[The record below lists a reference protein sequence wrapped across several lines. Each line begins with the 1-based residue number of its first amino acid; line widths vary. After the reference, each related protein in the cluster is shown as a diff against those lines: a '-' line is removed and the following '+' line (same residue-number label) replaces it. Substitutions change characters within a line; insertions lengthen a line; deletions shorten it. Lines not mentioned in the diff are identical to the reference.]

1 MKKRILI
8 LLSVTVLGIYLSCTD
23 DLDTEP
29 KTQLT
34 LEELL
39 ASDPNAVEGLVSRLY
54 ASYALSGPSGPGS
67 SDIVSP
73 DAGEGAFLRAIIN
86 LQDFTADAMKNRWG
100 DDGLDQLTTTTD
112 WDQNNKFFRLFYD
125 RAYYTIP
132 QCNNFLQALEIAD
145 FPDEENIV
153 AETRFLRAL
162 AYYNLID
169 VFGKGVLSTEEN
181 FGQTQPLPEA
191 SRQELFD
198 YVEDELLAIE
208 PVITNTSSYG
218 RANTFVVDMLL
229 AKLYINAEV
238 YTGTPRWDEAA
249 TYVSKVIDEGGYS
262 LDPTFVRLFSRDN
275 NESPEIIFPLLAE
288 SLTSQSFGNTTY
300 IVNGSLSADTMPL
313 AQFGATEGWT
323 GHRATSAWYGLYC
336 NGVDNSDQLSNCGDV
351 RSQLFWIGKDL
362 GPIDPVTMEP
372 SDLHDFEMEDY
383 REWTD
388 GYPAIKFRN
397 TRSDGDGNPVA
408 FSGTDFPFYRL
419 ADAYLMYAEL
429 AIVRNAA
436 GTSDA
441 QALDYVNQVRARSNA
456 EPITM
461 SELTEDFIIDER
473 ARELN
478 LEGHRRSDLIRF
490 SRFTGGNYI
499 WPWKGGVEEGTSISE
514 NYRLIPIPETALQ
527 ANPNLTQNTG
537 Y

>member
-8 LLSVTVLGIYLSCTD
+8 LTLGILLTFNLSCND
-23 DLDTEP
+23 DLDTQPIVE
-29 KTQLT
+29 LT

-54 ASYALSGPSGPGS
+54 ASFALSGPSGPAS

-73 DAGEGAFLRAIIN
+73 DAGEGAFLRAILN

-100 DDGLDQLTTTTD
+100 DDGLDQLTTTSN
-112 WDQNNKFFRLFYD
+112 WDRNNKFFRLFYD

-162 AYYNLID
+162 AYYNIID
-169 VFGKGVLSTEEN
+169 VFGKGVLATEEN
-181 FGQTQPLPEA
+181 FGQSEPLPEA
-191 SRQELFD
+191 TRQELFD
-198 YVEDELLAIE
+198 YVEAELLEIE
-208 PVITNTSSYG
+208 PVIRETSSYG
-218 RANTFVVDMLL
+218 RANRYVVDMLL

-238 YTGTPRWDEAA
+238 YTGSPRWDDAA
-249 TYVSKVIDEGGYS
+249 VYVSRVINDGGYMLDNNFVRMFS
-262 LDPTFVRLFSRDN
+262 LDNDTS
-275 NESPEIIFPLLAE
+275 SEIIFPLLAE
-288 SLTSQSFGNTTY
+288 SVTSQSFGNTTY

-313 AQFGATEGWT
+313 AEFGATQGWT
-323 GHRATSAWYGLYC
+323 GHRSSKGWYGLFG
-336 NGVDNSDQLSNCGDV
+336 NNLAELQASNDV
-351 RSQLFWIGKDL
+351 RASLFWTDG
-362 GPIDPVTMEP
+362 
-372 SDLHDFEMEDY
+372 HNYEMADY

-388 GYPAIKFRN
+388 GFPVIKFRN
-397 TRSDGDGNPVA
+397 TASNGSGSAVD

-429 AIVRNAA
+429 AVRGAS
-436 GTSDA
+436 GTSMSDA
-441 QALDYVNQVRARSNA
+441 LNYVNAVRTRSNA
-456 EPITM
+456 SNITM
-461 SELTEDFIIDER
+461 SDLTLDFIIDER
-473 ARELN
+473 GRELN

-490 SRFTGGNYI
+490 DRFTGSSYI
-499 WPWKGGVEEGTSISE
+499 WPWKGGTPEGSSISDS
-514 NYRLIPIPETALQ
+514 YKLFPIPATALQ
-527 ANPNLTQNTG
+527 ANPNLTQNPG

>member
-1 MKKRILI
+1 MKNRILTLCLGV
-8 LLSVTVLGIYLSCTD
+8 LLVFNSSCND
-23 DLDTEP
+23 DLDTQPIVE
-29 KTQLT
+29 LT

-54 ASYALSGPSGPGS
+54 ASFALSGPSGPAS

-100 DDGLDQLTTTTD
+100 DDGLDQLTTTSS
-112 WDQNNKFFRLFYD
+112 WDRNNKFFRLFYD

-162 AYYNLID
+162 AYYNIID
-169 VFGKGVLSTEEN
+169 VFGKGVLATEAN
-181 FGQTQPLPEA
+181 FGQSEPLPEA
-191 SRQELFD
+191 SRVELFN
-198 YVEDELLAIE
+198 YVESELLAVE
-208 PVITNTSSYG
+208 PVIRETSNYG
-218 RANTFVVDMLL
+218 RANRYVVDMLL

-238 YTGTPRWDEAA
+238 YTGSPRWDAAA
-249 TYVSKVIDEGGYS
+249 TYVNKIINEGGYS
-262 LDPTFVRLFSRDN
+262 LDTNFIRMFSLDN
-275 NESPEIIFPLLAE
+275 DTSPEIIFPLIAE
-288 SLTSQSFGNTTY
+288 SVSSQSFGNTTY

-313 AQFGATEGWT
+313 ADFGATQGWT
-323 GHRATSAWYGLYC
+323 GHRSSKAWYGLFG
-336 NGVDNSDQLSNCGDV
+336 NNVAELEASNDV
-351 RSQLFWIGKDL
+351 RASLFWTNG
-362 GPIDPVTMEP
+362 
-372 SDLHDFEMEDY
+372 HNYEMNDY

-388 GYPAIKFRN
+388 GFPVTKFRN
-397 TRSDGDGNPVA
+397 TASDGSGSAVD

-419 ADAYLMYAEL
+419 ADVYLMYAEL
-429 AIVRNAA
+429 ALRNAN
-436 GTSDA
+436 GTSTNDA
-441 QALDYVNQVRARSNA
+441 LAYVNSIRTRSNGA
-456 EPITM
+456 PIIM
-461 SELTEDFIIDER
+461 EDLDLDFILDER

-490 SRFTGGNYI
+490 NKFTGGSYL
-499 WPWKGGVEEGTSISE
+499 WPWKGGTANGASISVD
-514 NYRLIPIPETALQ
+514 YRLFPIPATALQ
-527 ANPNLTQNTG
+527 ANPNLTQNEG